1 VVIAASSPPFATVT
15 ITTLIS
21 IVTLLSLVAGIYATL
36 MQARTN
42 RKSIETT
49 KKAVDNN
56 QAKIEDVHTIVNS
69 RYDDL
74 VKYVQVL
81 SNVLKDADIK
91 IPSPFQRPSV
101 LTNVLKDTPE
111 VVEAIAKDVPHGTT

>member
-21 IVTLLSLVAGIYATL
+21 IVTLVSLIAGIYATL
-36 MQARTN
+36 MQARAN
-42 RKSIETT
+42 RKSIASNHASIVDT
-49 KKAVDNN
+49 KEAVDNN
-56 QAKIEDVHTIVNS
+56 QAKIEDVHAIVNS

-81 SNVLKDADIK
+81 SEVLKAADIK
-91 IPSPFQRPSV
+91 VPSFQRAADVAETVAKEMP
-101 LTNVLKDTPE
+101 KD
-111 VVEAIAKDVPHGTT
+111 ATT